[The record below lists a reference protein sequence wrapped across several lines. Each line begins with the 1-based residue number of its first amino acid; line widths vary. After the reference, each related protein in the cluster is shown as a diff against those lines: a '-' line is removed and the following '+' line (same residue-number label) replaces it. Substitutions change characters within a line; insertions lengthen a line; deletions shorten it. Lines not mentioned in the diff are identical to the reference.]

1 MEKEIKRLKHEAQ
14 KSHVEYLA
22 MKKDRKIR
30 KVLYHL
36 YNIIAITITINII
49 IITVIEHDSRI

>member
-30 KVLYHL
+30 KVFSSF
-36 YNIIAITITINII
+36 I
-49 IITVIEHDSRI
+49 

>member
-1 MEKEIKRLKHEAQ
+1 MISIPKGTLFKQKMEKEIKKLKHEAQ

-30 KVLYHL
+30 KVFLS
-36 YNIIAITITINII
+36 T
-49 IITVIEHDSRI
+49 